1 MRFPRIYYGWVV
13 LAVGFAIMLLGYAV
27 RNTFTVFYPVIVE
40 DFGWARGNTAIMYS
54 LTMLS
59 YGIVAP
65 VAGGLIDKFN
75 PKFVIAIGG
84 LIVGGSIALCGLATQ
99 AWHFYILYGVV
110 VAIGLS
116 LIGFTPLS
124 AIITHWFPHRKAS
137 VFGLLGA
144 GFGISLVSAPLFQS
158 LISQYG
164 WRLSYGIIGAV
175 AVLMILPLS
184 LGFMRRSPDQYAP
197 AADKPAGG
205 DRPEPTLQQ
214 DQPGASAR
222 DWTLRTALRTNTFRV
237 FLIIS
242 FCNMGIAQQIIIA
255 HQVYLLQDM
264 GYGPMVAAT
273 IFGVYGVSFAAGNL
287 SSGLSDHV
295 GRAQVFAP
303 GTLLATAAVL
313 MMLLVTDREAGMLL
327 PVVFAIA
334 SGFGMGIAPPTCFA
348 AVADRFHGRHYGA
361 IQGTMILAGSLG
373 GALGP
378 WLGGFLHDIS
388 GSYQSTLIVVE
399 AFLVASAIL
408 MWHLRPRKGA
418 VTV

>member
-1 MRFPRIYYGWVV
+1 M
-13 LAVGFAIMLLGYAV
+13 
-27 RNTFTVFYPVIVE
+27 
-40 DFGWARGNTAIMYS
+40 
-54 LTMLS
+54 
-59 YGIVAP
+59 
-65 VAGGLIDKFN
+65 
-75 PKFVIAIGG
+75 
-84 LIVGGSIALCGLATQ
+84 GLA
-99 AWHFYILYGVV
+99 
-110 VAIGLS
+110 
-116 LIGFTPLS
+116 
-124 AIITHWFPHRKAS
+124 
-137 VFGLLGA
+137 
-144 GFGISLVSAPLFQS
+144 
-158 LISQYG
+158 
-164 WRLSYGIIGAV
+164 
-175 AVLMILPLS
+175 
-184 LGFMRRSPDQYAP
+184 
-197 AADKPAGG
+197 
-205 DRPEPTLQQ
+205 QQ
-214 DQPGASAR
+214 
-222 DWTLRTALRTNTFRV
+222 V
-237 FLIIS
+237 
-242 FCNMGIAQQIIIA
+242 IIA

-388 GSYQSTLIVVE
+388 GSYQSTLIIVQ
-399 AFLVASAIL
+399 AFLLASAVL
-408 MWHLRPRKGA
+408 MWLLRPRKGA